1 VLQCFQYTSQNHCSH
16 TALGPYGI
24 CNPAASQKDTSR
36 SLQSN
41 SGSTSSAHKLR
52 SPGRI
57 ESALTLAVLAGGVAL
72 LMVSGERCRGLR
84 IVADRIPQQ

>member
-24 CNPAASQKDTSR
+24 CNPAASQRDTSR

-72 LMVSGERCRGLR
+72 LMVSGE
-84 IVADRIPQQ
+84 